1 MLVMILRKT
10 PRSLRGELS
19 KWLLEITPGVF
30 AGRTSALVRDLLWE
44 KVLAHRRTGRCYQLF
59 PAQNEQGFE
68 IRSSHTELRGPVQID
83 GLDLIATKTAAWRNK
98 GHESGVGRQGH
109 KARKS

>member
-1 MLVMILRKT
+1 MNSASGCS
-10 PRSLRGELS
+10 RSH
-19 KWLLEITPGVF
+19 PGCLQEGPV
-30 AGRTSALVRDLLWE
+30 LWYATFCG
-44 KVLAHRRTGRCYQLF
+44 KKYWPIGGPGRCYQLF

-83 GLDLIATKTAAWRNK
+83 GLDLIATKTAAWRNR